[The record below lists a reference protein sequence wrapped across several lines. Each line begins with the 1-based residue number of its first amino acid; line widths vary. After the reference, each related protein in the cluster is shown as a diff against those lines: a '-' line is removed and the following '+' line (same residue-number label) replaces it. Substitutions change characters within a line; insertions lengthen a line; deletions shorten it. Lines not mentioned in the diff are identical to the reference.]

1 MQCNFRKAFA
11 PIVHSLYFSKEGA
24 RDLTAKVAKAVGTN
38 AIRLHCLHT
47 LLPQI
52 QPNSSGLLLHRFKT
66 QRKRRRRKKIRQISM
81 TEPDE
86 PLAINNTSAKTYENN
101 SRLRQDMDSSAG
113 FNWNYMYSILIGGI
127 DFDLPGN
134 GGTECWNF
142 MTLKRR
148 LIETVLGLIVTS
160 SALVLGKICRKVEF
174 KSSNR

>member
-1 MQCNFRKAFA
+1 MQLQECFC

-47 LLPQI
+47 LVPQI

-66 QRKRRRRKKIRQISM
+66 QRKRKIRQINM

-86 PLAINNTSAKTYENN
+86 PLAINNSSAKTYENN
-101 SRLRQDMDSSAG
+101 SRLRQDMDSSVG
-113 FNWNYMYSILIGGI
+113 FNWTDILIGGI

-148 LIETVLGLIVTS
+148 LMETVLGIIVTS
-160 SALVLGKICRKVEF
+160 SALVLGKICRKDEF

>member
-1 MQCNFRKAFA
+1 
-11 PIVHSLYFSKEGA
+11 
-24 RDLTAKVAKAVGTN
+24 
-38 AIRLHCLHT
+38 
-47 LLPQI
+47 
-52 QPNSSGLLLHRFKT
+52 
-66 QRKRRRRKKIRQISM
+66 M

-101 SRLRQDMDSSAG
+101 SRLRQDMDSSVG
-113 FNWNYMYSILIGGI
+113 FNWTDILIGGI

-148 LIETVLGLIVTS
+148 LMETVLGIIVTS
-160 SALVLGKICRKVEF
+160 SALVLGKICRKDEF

>member
-1 MQCNFRKAFA
+1 MQLQKCFCS
-11 PIVHSLYFSKEGA
+11 IVYSLYFSKEGA

-47 LLPQI
+47 LVPQI
-52 QPNSSGLLLHRFKT
+52 QPNSSGFLLHRFRT
-66 QRKRRRRKKIRQISM
+66 QRKRRGKNRQINM

-86 PLAINNTSAKTYENN
+86 PLAINNSSAKTYENN

-113 FNWNYMYSILIGGI
+113 FNWNYIYSILIGGV

-148 LIETVLGLIVTS
+148 LMETVLGLIVTS
-160 SALVLGKICRKVEF
+160 SALVLGKICRKDEF